1 MSDLVSIIIPYYKKK
16 VYFIKTIKSILNQS
30 YNNYEL
36 ILIYDDPNKQD
47 LNFIKKALRKI
58 KKKVI
63 IINKVNMG
71 AGGSRNNGIK
81 MAKGKFV
88 AFIDADDVWHKDKLK
103 KQINFMKNKICD
115 FSYTGYSI
123 INEKNIFIKNIK
135 AKKLVNYTSLIKS
148 CDIGLSTV
156 ILKTSLLKKDKFP
169 KTITKED
176 YILWLR
182 LSKKGIKMYGLNLS
196 LASWRK
202 SSNSLSSSVFQKIK
216 DAYYVYNKYLK
227 FNLIKSIYSVMIL
240 SFNAVRKK
248 NL

>member
-16 VYFIKTIKSILNQS
+16 IFFKRTIKSILIQS
-30 YNNYEL
+30 YSNYEL
-36 ILIYDDPNKQD
+36 ILIYDDPNKED
-47 LNFIKKALRKI
+47 LNFIKKVLRKI
-58 KKKVI
+58 KKTII

-71 AGGSRNNGIK
+71 AGSSRNNGIK
-81 MAKGKFV
+81 IAKGKFV
-88 AFIDADDVWHKDKLK
+88 AFIDADDVWHKNKLE
-103 KQINFMKNKICD
+103 KQISFMKKKVCD

-123 INEKNIFIKNIK
+123 INEKNTLIKNIK
-135 AKKLVNYTSLIKS
+135 AKKFVNYTSLIKS

-156 ILKTSLLKKDKFP
+156 ILKTSLLKKNKFP

-182 LSKKGIKMYGLNLS
+182 LSKKGVKMHGLNLL

-216 DAYYVYNKYLK
+216 DAYTVYNKYLK
-227 FNLIKSIYSVMIL
+227 FSLIKSIYSIMIL
-240 SFNAVRKK
+240 SFNAVRKR

>member
-30 YNNYEL
+30 YSNYEL

-47 LNFIKKALRKI
+47 LNFIKKALRRI

-81 MAKGKFV
+81 IAKGKFV
-88 AFIDADDVWHKDKLK
+88 AFIDADDMWHKDKLK

-156 ILKTSLLKKDKFP
+156 ILKTSLLKKTKFP

-182 LSKKGIKMYGLNLS
+182 LSKKGVKMYGLNLS

-202 SSNSLSSSVFQKIK
+202 SSNSLSSSVFQRIK
-216 DAYYVYNKYLK
+216 DAYTVYNKYLK
-227 FNLIKSIYSVMIL
+227 FNLIKSIYSIMIL